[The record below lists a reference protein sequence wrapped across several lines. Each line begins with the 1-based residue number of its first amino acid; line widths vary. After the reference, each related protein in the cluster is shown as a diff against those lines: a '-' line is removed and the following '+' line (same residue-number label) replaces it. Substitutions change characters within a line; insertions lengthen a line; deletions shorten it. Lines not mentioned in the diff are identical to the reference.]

1 MASLRKGK
9 CYRDIVRAYTRRSKV
24 RGKDY
29 IKAIPNSK
37 VVTFNMGELNG
48 KFSHCVYLVAKA
60 DHQIRHNALESSR
73 QIVNRH
79 IMKIGNKNYF
89 FHILAYPHHVLRE
102 NKMLSGA
109 GADRMQ
115 TGMSHAFGRAI
126 GLAAQ
131 IKKGKRVFVI
141 KVNEAHIDAA
151 KKALKRA
158 CPRMPGQYSIEIV
171 KAV

>member
-1 MASLRKGK
+1 
-9 CYRDIVRAYTRRSKV
+9 
-24 RGKDY
+24 
-29 IKAIPNSK
+29 
-37 VVTFNMGELNG
+37 
-48 KFSHCVYLVAKA
+48 
-60 DHQIRHNALESSR
+60 
-73 QIVNRH
+73 
-79 IMKIGNKNYF
+79 MKIGNKNYF

>member
-9 CYRDIVRAYTRRSKV
+9 CYRNIVRAYTRRSKV

-115 TGMSHAFGRAI
+115 TGMAHSFGRAI
-126 GLAAQ
+126 GTAAQ
-131 IKKGKRVFVI
+131 VKKGKTLMTVFI
-141 KVNEAHIDAA
+141 EEKNKQLAGECLRLAGHRLPCKV
-151 KKALKRA
+151 L
-158 CPRMPGQYSIEIV
+158 V
-171 KAV
+171 V